1 MTLHH
6 PTIAVSAPGKVFL
19 AGGYLVLDQEYTAF
33 VFGLDARIN
42 IIAGDIHTTAGVQ
55 LTEIVVDSPQ
65 FLEAQWRYGYH
76 LAGEGGGIKVT
87 QLQVSG
93 AQINPNPFVETTLSY
108 ALTYIDRVAKHRPSH
123 SMASARLIILADN
136 DYYSHSES
144 ESTRQGRFAKF
155 PVTLGDA
162 NKTGLGSSAALV
174 TSLTAA
180 LLAHYLPEDLF
191 NLQSDQGKRT
201 LHNLAQAAHCAAQ
214 GKVGSGF
221 DVATAV
227 YGSCRYRRFSPETLS
242 SIPEPGAAGFAD
254 ALVKLVD
261 GESAWDVEVLKDAVI
276 MPKGV
281 VLRMCD
287 VDCGSKTVGMVKKV
301 LKWRSSNPEES
312 KKLWDELQK
321 RNEQL
326 IATLNAG
333 DVENLPGKI
342 TAVREMIRQMGSAS
356 DVPIEPESQTE
367 LLDALSTVEG
377 VYGGVVPGAGGYDAL
392 ALLMKDDEETK
403 QRVGEFLDKWAKEK
417 GTKVKLLSV
426 KGEMEGVRAES
437 LDVYAGWI

>member
-87 QLQVSG
+87 QLQVG

-242 SIPEPGAAGFAD
+242 SIHEPGTAGFAD

-342 TAVREMIRQMGSAS
+342 TNVREMIRQMGGAS

-417 GTKVKLLSV
+417 GTKVKLLGV

>member
-87 QLQVSG
+87 QLQVG

-108 ALTYIDRVAKHRPSH
+108 ALTYIDRVAKQRPSH

-191 NLQSDQGKRT
+191 NIQSDRGKRT

-287 VDCGSKTVGMVKKV
+287 VDCGSKTVSMVKKV

-403 QRVGEFLDKWAKEK
+403 QRVEEFLDKWAKEK
-417 GTKVKLLSV
+417 GTKVKLLGV
-426 KGEMEGVRAES
+426 KGEMEGVRSES